1 MKPIPYSSLIDGF
14 WGIYLNKKCWEYAW
28 EDIEFKNIFL
38 LYEYRISDILNVIDD
53 KNVCKIL
60 KRTVLKCERTY
71 R

>member
-14 WGIYLNKKCWEYAW
+14 WGIYLNKKCWEY
-28 EDIEFKNIFL
+28 IEFKNIFL
-38 LYEYRISDILNVIDD
+38 LYEYKISDILNVIDD

-60 KRTVLKCERTY
+60 NRIVLKCERTY